1 MDEITRAY
9 IKVHG
14 ECPEFGNR
22 GMPFS
27 PYAQWHMNKEYFTS
41 GWACCLGAQEELEI
55 EKDVHYQQE
64 GLTKGE

>member
-1 MDEITRAY
+1 MEEATRAY

-14 ECPEFGNR
+14 ECPSYE
-22 GMPFS
+22 PAS
-27 PYAQWHMNKEYFTS
+27 TLWYHNKAMFTS

-55 EKDVHYQQE
+55 EKDVLYQQE